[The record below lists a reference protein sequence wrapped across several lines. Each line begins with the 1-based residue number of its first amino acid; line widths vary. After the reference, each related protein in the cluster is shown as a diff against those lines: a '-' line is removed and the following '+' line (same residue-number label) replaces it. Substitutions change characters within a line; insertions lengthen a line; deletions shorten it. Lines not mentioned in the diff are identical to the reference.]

1 MKVKD
6 LIAMLDELPQEAD
19 IYFSVGDNDTDREEH
34 AKAEILDG
42 YALSDLGIK
51 EVKYNQWFTKEGEPE
66 ADGLVQLKLRNPY
79 YSSRKDLCD
88 LAGDF
93 TPTSSRCGWQGKR
106 MSLSFLIGSSY
117 RHSSI

>member
-42 YALSDLGIK
+42 FALSDLGIK
-51 EVKYNQWFTKEGEPE
+51 EVKFKQWFTKEGEPE
-66 ADGLVQLKLRNPY
+66 ADGLVQLKLRNTN

-88 LAGDF
+88 LAEQFDEV
-93 TPTSSRCGWQGKR
+93 TKHIQWD
-106 MSLSFLIGSSY
+106 
-117 RHSSI
+117 